1 MGNKRRNDLGDA
13 TVKASNALY
22 RIVVLISI
30 LLAGGCATLPQNVER
45 PVSTAY
51 TDTEETFI
59 GRRVAEE
66 GRDRGEMSGYHLLV
80 DGLDAFVARMVLAD
94 RAERSIDAQYY
105 LLHKDVVGS
114 LFIDRLYKAAERGV
128 RVRLL
133 VDDIGLE
140 GRDFGAAVL
149 DAHPNMEVRFF
160 NPFSRNVGRTSQYLS
175 GFGKQTRRAH
185 NKSFTVDNQA
195 TILGGRNIGDEY
207 FEANTEFSFVDLDVL
222 VFGPIAGEVST
233 SFDQYWN
240 DELSYPVSTLVDKIP
255 TPQEAAQKKAEF
267 DTFVA
272 QQQGSKYIDHLR
284 NSDLAEALRNGRVEY
299 DWADGVV
306 VADDPEKLTEP
317 TSETQ
322 YRLSEQLK
330 PYLRNVRQELV
341 IFSPYFVPGRSG
353 LAFFKELRDKGVQ
366 VKILTNSLSSTDV
379 SVVHAGYARY
389 RNDLLRMGVQLY
401 ELNQN
406 LDLEDGTSKN
416 DDDSI
421 GQSKA
426 SLHAKCF
433 VLDRQTVFVGSLNLD
448 ARSVIQNT
456 EIGVVFESEPI
467 ARYMAEDFDR
477 QIGKAAFHLELVE
490 GTDGAGR
497 LRWHGSI
504 NGKPVT
510 FDHEPYTGFWKR
522 FGVGFMGMLP
532 IESQI

>member
-1 MGNKRRNDLGDA
+1 MTKITGLQYF
-13 TVKASNALY
+13 LP
-22 RIVVLISI
+22 LII
-30 LLAGGCATLPQNVER
+30 FLAFSGCATLPQNVER
-45 PVSTAY
+45 PVSTAFS
-51 TDTEETFI
+51 DTETTSI

-66 GRDRGEMSGYHLLV
+66 GRGRAEMSGYHLLA

-105 LLHKDVVGS
+105 MVHNDVVGS
-114 LFIDRLYKAAERGV
+114 LFIDRLYQAAERGV

-133 VDDIGLE
+133 VDDIDLE

-149 DAHPNMEVRFF
+149 DAHANIEVRFF
-160 NPFSRNVGRTSQYLS
+160 NPFSRNVGRTSQYVT
-175 GFGKQTRRAH
+175 GFNKQTRRAH

-207 FEANTEFSFVDLDVL
+207 FEAGTDFSFLDADVL
-222 VFGPIAGEVST
+222 VFGPIAGEVSA

-240 DELSYPVSTLVDKIP
+240 SELSYPVTTLMDNIP
-255 TPQEAAQKKAEF
+255 TSREAAEKKAEF
-267 DTFVA
+267 DLFIA
-272 QQQGSKYIDHLR
+272 RQQDSKYIDHLR
-284 NSDLAEALRNGRVEY
+284 RSNLAEDLRNDRVTY

-306 VADDPEKLTEP
+306 VADDPEKLTVS
-317 TSETQ
+317 TGETT
-322 YRLSEQLK
+322 YRLSEKLA
-330 PYLRNVRQELV
+330 PYLKNVSQELI

-353 LAFFKELRDKGVQ
+353 LALFKELRDQGVQ
-366 VKILTNSLSSTDV
+366 VKILTNALSSTDV
-379 SVVHAGYARY
+379 AIVHAGYARY

-406 LDLEDGTSKN
+406 FDLEDGGSKKDEETN
-416 DDDSI
+416 
-421 GQSKA
+421 GGPKA

-433 VLDRQTVFVGSLNLD
+433 VLDRKTVFVGSLNLD

-456 EIGVVFESEPI
+456 EIGVLFAAEPI
-467 ARYMAEDFDR
+467 ARFLAEDFDR
-477 QIGKAAFHLELVE
+477 QIGKAAFRLELLE
-490 GTDGAGR
+490 GSDGAGR

-504 NGKPVT
+504 DGTPVT